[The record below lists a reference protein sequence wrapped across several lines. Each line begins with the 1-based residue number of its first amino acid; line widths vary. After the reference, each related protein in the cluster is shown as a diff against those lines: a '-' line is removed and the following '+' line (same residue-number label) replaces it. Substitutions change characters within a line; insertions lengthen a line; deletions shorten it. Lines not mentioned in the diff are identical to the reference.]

1 MKKYLIGSIVGGII
15 IFLWQGLSWMAL
27 GIHSDSM
34 MYNASQENIMSLPVI
49 GNWQTHSYNE
59 KATQSLSRFF
69 YSN

>member
-34 MYNASQENIMSLPVI
+34 MHNAGQENTCPRYQQISTGPI
-49 GNWQTHSYNE
+49 SI
-59 KATQSLSRFF
+59 
-69 YSN
+69 